1 MQRYFIEKIENGI
14 VKFNDEQSHH
24 LIKVMRM
31 KPGDQIT
38 CVIEQKVYLCQ
49 IETINPLIVKVVEEL
64 EEKHELDVN
73 VTLLYCL
80 PKGDKLDLVIQKAT
94 ELGVREIILV
104 QSERCI
110 AKIKQEDQQRKLM
123 RFQTIAK
130 EASEQS
136 KRVIIPQINKVIKF
150 KDINKYNFDHQFIA
164 YENEDQLN
172 FYESLLNLKK
182 GDSIGILIG
191 SEGGF
196 SIEEVKYA
204 QENGYRS
211 ISLGK
216 RILRSETAVFYSL
229 SAISFMAERK

>member
-64 EEKHELDVN
+64 EEKHELDLN